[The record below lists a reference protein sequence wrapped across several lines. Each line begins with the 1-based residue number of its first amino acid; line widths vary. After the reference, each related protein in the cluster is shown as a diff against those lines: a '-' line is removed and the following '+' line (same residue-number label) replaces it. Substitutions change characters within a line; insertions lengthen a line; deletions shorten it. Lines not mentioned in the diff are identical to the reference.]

1 MTYQELKN
9 FVTNDMQMK
18 HVYQPVMLIELLKNQ
33 GQATVEKIA
42 KAILCPSSN
51 GLRQFG

>member
-1 MTYQELKN
+1 MQFQKLKQ
-9 FVTNDMQMK
+9 FITKDMRMAQ
-18 HVYQPVMLIELLKNQ
+18 VYQPVMLIELLKNQ
-33 GQATVEKIA
+33 GKATEEKIA